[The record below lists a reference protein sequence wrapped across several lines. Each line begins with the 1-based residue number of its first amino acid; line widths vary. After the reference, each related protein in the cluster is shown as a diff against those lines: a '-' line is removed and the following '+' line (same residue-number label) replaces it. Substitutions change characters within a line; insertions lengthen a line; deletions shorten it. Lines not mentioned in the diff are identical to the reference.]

1 MVPIAVLAIIYSGF
15 LFVAAKGNP
24 GKLEEAKK
32 IFYFTLIGIAI
43 LLGAEILSKVI
54 ESTVTSLK

>member
-15 LFVAAKGNP
+15 LFVTAGGND
-24 GKLEEAKK
+24 GKLKEAKEK
-32 IFYFTLIGIAI
+32 FYCVLIGIAI

-54 ESTVTSLK
+54 ENTVTSLK